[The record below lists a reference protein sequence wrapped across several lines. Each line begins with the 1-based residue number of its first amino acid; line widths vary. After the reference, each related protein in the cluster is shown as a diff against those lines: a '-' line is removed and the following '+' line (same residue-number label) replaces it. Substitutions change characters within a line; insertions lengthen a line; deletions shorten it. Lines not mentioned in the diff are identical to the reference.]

1 MGDAKDVDKKLTQ
14 TVNKQRDS
22 KESLKVDILSQNKLE
37 GELLL

>member
-1 MGDAKDVDKKLTQ
+1 MGDAKDVDKKLAQ
-14 TVNKQRDS
+14 TINKLGDS